1 MEGKGEEMRNQ
12 EGKLVAEGKSGT
24 EERLLGSSNNYKTF
38 PAPQRE
44 SSSELPVIV
53 VTVVFTKVSLVTGK
67 HRHSQMPGICLAI
80 RVTYCFK
87 NCK

>member
-24 EERLLGSSNNYKTF
+24 EERLLDSSNNYKTS
-38 PAPQRE
+38 PAPRRE

-53 VTVVFTKVSLVTGK
+53 VTVVFIKVSLATGK
-67 HRHSQMPGICLAI
+67 HRHGRMPDICLAL